1 MKETSRAAA
10 RKRRMEKIQSSKGTI
25 IASDQGGKA
34 SIGSQ
39 PLKKRGRK
47 ISEDQPFIGDNSDD
61 GNLNDSLSSQ
71 EAAGAK
77 KELLTKTGKLLNSYA
92 PNLPKEQLDNMS
104 KEQLAAWRKEARRVR
119 NRESAAASR
128 RKIKTRIDELQEEVA
143 MWKAKYE
150 EAKRKLNEK
159 TGLRS

>member
-61 GNLNDSLSSQ
+61 GNLNDSPSSQ

-77 KELLTKTGKLLNSYA
+77 KELLTKTGKL
-92 PNLPKEQLDNMS
+92 D
-104 KEQLAAWRKEARRVR
+104 
-119 NRESAAASR
+119 
-128 RKIKTRIDELQEEVA
+128 
-143 MWKAKYE
+143 
-150 EAKRKLNEK
+150 
-159 TGLRS
+159 